1 MNPFSFSV
9 SEPRSRAN
17 ERGRA
22 LAAVGRAQEAIAE
35 YERACRL
42 DSTWSMPAFN
52 LGLYYKYS
60 GDWKRSLEYNQR
72 ATELDPEDQ
81 GGWWNLG
88 IAATA
93 LGRWD
98 VARSAWHGAG
108 LQMPDGDG
116 PPNLPVRSDADPAEP
131 RRRRRGRLVGSS
143 RSGRA
148 RIVSIPLAESGF
160 ALPIW
165 SSAMAP
171 RRAAGGWVKLPSVF
185 DCLQLLEASS
195 FSTWVAEV
203 EPSVAP
209 ATPDLSWS
217 DLLEDLAVERG
228 LAAEDWTRSIAR
240 ICKACSE
247 GRPHAAH
254 AREHS
259 DAGPHRVAIAAHDSE
274 EVHSLLDEWRRRT
287 EAARV
292 LTVDVVSPWR
302 AGQEMSVVYRGRRRI
317 PARGRSDG
325 RWCPRFVA
333 LLFSGLSSA
342 VELKRTGGNS
352 LGNSIRAWLK
362 RS

>member
-1 MNPFSFSV
+1 MNPFSFFGK
-9 SEPRSRAN
+9 RARASRAN

-22 LAAVGRAQEAIAE
+22 LAAVGRAHEAIQE

-52 LGLYYKYS
+52 LGLLYKYS
-60 GDWKRSLEYNQR
+60 GDWKRSLECNQR
-72 ATELDPEDQ
+72 ATELDPDDQ

-98 VARSAWHGAG
+98 VARSAWQRAG
-108 LQMPDGDG
+108 LRVPDGDG
-116 PPNLPVRSDADPAEP
+116 PPDFPCGRTPIRLNPDADGEVVWSDRLDPA
-131 RRRRRGRLVGSS
+131 
-143 RSGRA
+143 RA

-160 ALPIW
+160 RFADLVLHDG
-165 SSAMAP
+165 ATKGH
-171 RRAAGGWVKLPSVF
+171 RRRGDRDVPVF

-203 EPSVAP
+203 EPSAAP

-254 AREHS
+254 EREHPG
-259 DAGPHRVAIAAHDSE
+259 AGLHRVAIAAHDTE

-292 LTVDVVSPWR
+292 LTVDVVL
-302 AGQEMSVVYRGRRRI
+302 
-317 PARGRSDG
+317 PADG
-325 RWCPRFVA
+325 
-333 LLFSGLSSA
+333 
-342 VELKRTGGNS
+342 LK
-352 LGNSIRAWLK
+352 
-362 RS
+362 